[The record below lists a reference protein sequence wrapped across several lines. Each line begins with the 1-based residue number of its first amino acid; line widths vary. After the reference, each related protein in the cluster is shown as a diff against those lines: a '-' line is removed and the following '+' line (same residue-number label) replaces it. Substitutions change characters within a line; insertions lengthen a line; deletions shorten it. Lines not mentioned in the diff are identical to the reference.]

1 MVMGRNKDAATDF
14 LKMVVAGDIERAFA
28 KHVDM
33 KGKHH
38 NIYTPAGL
46 AALKK
51 GMIENEVQF
60 PNKKFDIK
68 HVVEEGDM
76 VAVHSHLAL
85 KTGELE
91 LGVLHWLRFE
101 GDKIVEFWD
110 LAQQVPKDL
119 VNKDGMF

>member
-1 MVMGRNKDAATDF
+1 MGRNKEAAVEF
-14 LKMVVAGDIERAFA
+14 LKMVIAGDIDQAFA

-38 NIYTPAGL
+38 NIFTPAGF

-51 GMIENEVQF
+51 GMMDNETQF
-60 PNKKFDIK
+60 PHKKFDIK
-68 HVVEEGDM
+68 HVVEESDM

-91 LGVLHWLRFE
+91 LGVVHWFRFE
-101 GDKIVEFWD
+101 GNKIVEFWD
-110 LAQQVPKDL
+110 LAQQAPKEV